1 LTDEVI
7 LVIGFF
13 AVALGLTLRGLPV
26 WSQKIKK
33 LATELKRLY

>member
-1 LTDEVI
+1 MKTLIKLYVSIDKYLTDEVI

-26 WSQKIKK
+26 
-33 LATELKRLY
+33 